1 MGVRPLKKLRIS
13 IVVELDVPDSTT
25 VTDIVG
31 EHAFRIGD
39 VVLRP
44 GVEFHE
50 LVSSTERSS
59 SWMEPSEET
68 YDIVQGA
75 IETSRTTL
83 DLA

>member
-1 MGVRPLKKLRIS
+1 MKKLRIS

-31 EHAFRIGD
+31 EQAFRVGD

-44 GVEFHE
+44 VVEFHE

-59 SWMEPSEET
+59 SWMEPNEET
-68 YDIVQGA
+68 YDFVQRA
-75 IETSRTTL
+75 TETSRTVL
-83 DLA
+83 ELS